1 MTKFS
6 NKLKNPCFWPIL
18 GPFSQFW
25 EQKKFPRKSGSVMH
39 KFTWDSSTMSKFRK
53 NYSKKTPGE
62 MEGRTDRQTEGQT
75 EPISQDPSGYH
86 RGSNKGNL
94 TFPRHTVNVIELNCK
109 VIKKWQPPISTST
122 SSPIFRFLPPFLAK
136 KLCTPP
142 PQVTQFLEGPTLT
155 PSFNRGGGQ
164 RSNYVGAVEK
174 TLFPIKKNLS
184 VERRKQLK

>member
-6 NKLKNPCFWPIL
+6 NKLVQPCFWPIL

-86 RGSNKGNL
+86 WGSNKGNL

-109 VIKKWQPPISTST
+109 VIKKWQPLISTST